1 MSKSGRL
8 FLTKHFQHKLY
19 SCLIIFGFLCLFGC
33 GRAQETESVSA
44 PPAVIKTFPVVE
56 TTEPPPT
63 ETEELSTEID
73 SPEPVT
79 WQAVYQAYIE
89 KVRDEQPD
97 LKFALL
103 YMDEDD
109 IPELC
114 FYQGTCVDVYS
125 YQDENLLY
133 AFRFSTG
140 YYANDFS
147 YQPHECMVASQQG
160 SVMGEGTYT
169 EIETFERTEEEFIHS
184 GKYGFSDSSHTI
196 DSLKEQGYY
205 TDDEEILEKLDVDE
219 NANDF
224 LGDSWVYYST
234 NSERS
239 DFSFYEMTDKNITTL
254 LNEE

>member
-1 MSKSGRL
+1 MSKSGKL
-8 FLTKHFQHKLY
+8 FLKKHSRHNLY
-19 SCLIIFGFLCLFGC
+19 SCLIVSAFLCLSGC
-33 GRAQETESVSA
+33 GRAQETQDVA
-44 PPAVIKTFPVVE
+44 PVVMKTFPVIE
-56 TTEPPPT
+56 TTEPSLT
-63 ETEELSTEID
+63 EAEELSMEID
-73 SPEPVT
+73 SAESVT
-79 WQAVYQAYIE
+79 WQAVYRAYIE

-114 FYQGTCVDVYS
+114 FYQETCVDVYS

-147 YQPHECMVASQQG
+147 YKPHECMVASQQG

-219 NANDF
+219 NADDF

-234 NSERS
+234 NSEIS
-239 DFSFYEMTDKNITTL
+239 DFEFYEMTDENIKML
-254 LNEE
+254 LEE